1 MSQIW
6 WTLAYFAVLALFIG
20 SAVGTIVYLVKRE
33 RAPVWAIVLIAIAM
47 FILPIVTVVVF
58 WLVVAVVRLNGGRR
72 PAITYPASAGSAPA
86 WPPPPPGPS
95 H

>member
-6 WTLAYFAVLALFIG
+6 WTLAYIAVVVFFIG

-33 RAPVWAIVLIAIAM
+33 RAPVWAVVLIAIAM

-58 WLVVAVVRLNGGRR
+58 WSVVAVVRLTGRR
-72 PAITYPASAGSAPA
+72 DQAVLRPTSAVAASA
-86 WPPPPPGPS
+86 PPPPPGPS